1 MRRKIQFLLF
11 LFLCLV
17 SIPLTAQNIEVKGI
31 VTEATTNDP
40 LPGVTVKVKGK
51 DTGTITSIDG
61 KYAVNINKGDI
72 LVFSTVGMKSIERTI
87 TSNAP
92 INVSLEEDNVALEQV
107 VVIGYGTVKKSHL
120 SGAVSSVGTKELN
133 GAVATNVG
141 TALQGKIAG
150 VSVASTSG
158 DPNEGMTINVR
169 GISSLSNNDPLYV
182 IDGSFGDLSM
192 VDPSDIASIEVLKDA
207 AAAAIY
213 GSRAAG
219 GVVLVTTKS
228 GRKDMPTKLD
238 INFFTGFSQTPKTL
252 NVFNGEEYS
261 RFARYYNLAADG
273 YGTEVGSVPFV
284 GAGTDWQ
291 DIMLRTAMTYKANAN
306 ISGGS
311 KTASYSASASYLN
324 KEGILRNTSHE
335 SYNIRLKSDYSFL
348 DNRLIIGESMIVRL
362 SKGEGNIN
370 QDTMGEILRF
380 PSVVPVFDPTNPT
393 GWGTSAD
400 INLPN
405 PYAYY
410 STVNKNNEKTQIF
423 LNAYLQAEVIK
434 GLKYKLNLGLRK
446 DHTKSRTYTGA
457 YDLGTYGKND
467 APDLSEGS
475 ADYESWVLENTL
487 NYDKIFGKH
496 NLSALVG
503 YSAQKDKS
511 YGLNGSNTDIPEFI
525 ETMTGNV
532 KSMTASSSI
541 NELALV
547 SLFGRIMYSY
557 DDRYLLSASIR
568 RDGSSRFKKGHQ
580 FGSFPSA
587 SIGWNINREK
597 FFKPLENVFDQFKL
611 RFSYGKLGNQ
621 QMDKYYPTISVVSDG
636 MNYLQGNNI
645 WFGQLPNVTAVSPND
660 LTWESTETFNA
671 GLDLS
676 LLNGK
681 LTLTADA
688 YVKNTNDVLLPVPYA
703 ASTGISGLSIQ
714 NAGQVRNKGFELSIN
729 WRSTIGDD
737 FSYYIGANATT
748 EKNEV
753 TKITAGGNNM
763 AISGYSAHGAGGRGI
778 NRFEEGHPMS
788 YFNLI
793 ETDGIFRTQE
803 EIDNYKNKDGKQ
815 IQPGAQPGDVRYKDW
830 NGDGIIDE
838 NDQHDVGNPFPDF
851 TFGLRLGGEWKGFD
865 FGLFFDGMTGNKIY
879 NYQRYCLESGKFNG
893 NYSTKLANSWRPDNQ
908 NTDIPRFS
916 KTDGTDNGLA
926 YTDRWLEDGSYFR
939 LKTLDIGYSL
949 PKNLLKKV
957 KLENVRIYTS
967 MENLFTL
974 SKYSGYSP
982 DLGES
987 GSVDIGASYSVFSR
1001 GIDQGRYPLPRTISF
1016 GIQVSLLYGDNTH

>member
-1 MRRKIQFLLF
+1 MSKKIHFLLF
-11 LFLCLV
+11 FFLCLT
-17 SIPLTAQNIEVKGI
+17 SIPLAAQNIEVKGV
-31 VTEATTNDP
+31 VTEATTNEP
-40 LPGVTVKVKGK
+40 LPGVTVKIKSR
-51 DTGTITSIDG
+51 DTGTVTDIDG
-61 KYAVNINKGDI
+61 KYTVKANKGDV
-72 LVFSTVGMKSIERTI
+72 LVFSTIGMKSIEQAVS
-87 TSNAP
+87 SNTT
-92 INVSLEEDNVALEQV
+92 INVSMEEDNVTLEQV

-120 SGAVSSVGTKELN
+120 SGAVSSVSAKELN
-133 GAVATNVG
+133 GAVATNTG

-158 DPNEGMTINVR
+158 DPNEGMTINIR

-182 IDGSFGDLSM
+182 IDGAFGDLSM

-238 INFFTGFSQTPKTL
+238 VSFFTGFSQTPKTL

-273 YGTEVGSVPFV
+273 YGSETGAVPFV
-284 GAGTDWQ
+284 GVGTDWQ
-291 DIMLRTAMTYKANAN
+291 DVMLRTAMTYKANAN

-311 KTASYSASASYLN
+311 KTATYSASASYLN

-335 SYNIRLKSDYSFL
+335 SYNIRLKSDFSFL
-348 DNRLIIGESMIVRL
+348 DNRLIIGESLIVHL
-362 SKGEGNIN
+362 SQGEGNIN

-380 PSVVPVFDPTNPT
+380 PAVVPVFDPTNST

-410 STVNKNNEKTQIF
+410 STVLNTNEKTQIF
-423 LNAYLQAEVIK
+423 LNAYLQAEILK

-446 DHTKSRTYTGA
+446 DHNKSRTYTGS
-457 YDLGTYGKND
+457 YDLGTYGKNET
-467 APDLSEGS
+467 PDLSEGS
-475 ADYESWVLENTL
+475 SDYESWVLENTL
-487 NYDKIFGKH
+487 NYDKVFGKH
-496 NLSALVG
+496 NLALMAG

-532 KSMTASSSI
+532 STMKAFSSI

-547 SLFGRIMYSY
+547 SLFGRVMYSY
-557 DDRYLLSASIR
+557 DDRYLVSASIR
-568 RDGSSRFKKGHQ
+568 RDGSSRFKKGNR

-597 FFKPLENVFDQFKL
+597 FFKPLENMFDQFKL

-621 QMDKYYPTISVVSDG
+621 QMDKFYPTISVVSDG
-636 MNYLQGNNI
+636 MNYLQGNGI
-645 WFGQLPNVTAVSPND
+645 WFGRLPNVNAVSPAD

-671 GLDLS
+671 GLDLTM
-676 LLNGK
+676 LNGK

-688 YVKNTNDVLLPVPYA
+688 YIKNTNDVLLPIPYA
-703 ASTGISGLSIQ
+703 ASTGINGLSIQ
-714 NAGQVRNKGFELSIN
+714 NAGQVRNKGFELAVN
-729 WRSTIGDD
+729 WRSTIGKD
-737 FSYYIGANATT
+737 FNYYIGANFTT

-753 TKITAGGNNM
+753 TQITAGGDNL

-778 NRFEEGHPMS
+778 NRFAEGHSMS
-788 YFNLI
+788 FFNLI
-793 ETDGIFRTQE
+793 ESDGIFHSQQE
-803 EIDNYKNKDGKQ
+803 IEDYKDKNGNM
-815 IQPGAQPGDVRYKDW
+815 IQPGAQVGDVRYKDW
-830 NGDGIIDE
+830 NGDGVINE

-851 TFGLRLGGEWKGFD
+851 AFGLRLGGEWKGFD
-865 FGLFFDGMTGNKIY
+865 FGLFFDGVVGNDIY

-893 NYSTKLANSWRPDNQ
+893 NYSTRLANSWRPDNP

-916 KTDGTDNGLA
+916 KVDGADNGLA

-939 LKTLDIGYSL
+939 LKTLDIGYTL
-949 PKNLLKKV
+949 PKSMLKKI

-974 SKYSGYSP
+974 TKYSGYSP

-987 GSVDIGASYSVFSR
+987 GSVDIGAGYSVFSR

-1016 GIQVSLLYGDNTH
+1016 GIQVSL

>member
-1 MRRKIQFLLF
+1 MRKKIYYLLF
-11 LFLCLV
+11 LFLCFT
-17 SIPLTAQNIEVKGI
+17 SIPLIAQNIEINGI
-31 VTEATTNDP
+31 IIEATTNEP
-40 LPGVTVKVKGK
+40 LPGVTVQVKGK
-51 DTGTITSIDG
+51 DIGTVTNMDG
-61 KYAVNINKGDI
+61 KYSIKANKGDI
-72 LVFSTVGMKSIERTI
+72 LIFSIIGMKQVEKSV
-87 TSNAP
+87 TSNSP
-92 INVSLEEDNVALEQV
+92 INVSMEEDNIALEQV
-107 VVIGYGTVKKSHL
+107 IVIGYGTVKKSHL
-120 SGAVSSVGTKELN
+120 SGAVSSVGAKELN
-133 GAVATNVG
+133 GAVATNAG

-228 GRKDMPTKLD
+228 GRKDMATKLD
-238 INFFTGFSQTPKTL
+238 VNFFTGFSQTPKTL
-252 NVFNGEEYS
+252 KVFNGEEYS

-273 YGTEVGSVPFV
+273 YGTETGAVPFL

-291 DIMLRTAMTYKANAN
+291 DVMLRTAMTYKANAN

-335 SYNIRLKSDYSFL
+335 SYNIRLKSDFSFL
-348 DNRLIIGESMIVRL
+348 DNRLTIGESMIVRL

-380 PSVVPVFDPTNPT
+380 PSVVSVFNPTNPT

-423 LNAYLQAEVIK
+423 LNAYLQAEIIK

-446 DHTKSRTYTGA
+446 DHSKSRTYTGV

-475 ADYESWVLENTL
+475 SDYESWVLENTL
-487 NYDKIFGKH
+487 NYEKEFGKH
-496 NLSALVG
+496 NISAMIG

-511 YGLNGSNTDIPEFI
+511 YELSGSNADIPEFI

-532 KSMTASSSI
+532 TTMTASSSL

-547 SLFGRIMYSY
+547 SLFGRVMYSY
-557 DDRYLLSASIR
+557 DDRYLVSASIR

-587 SIGWNINREK
+587 SVGWNINREK
-597 FFKPLENVFDQFKL
+597 FFKPLENIFDQFKL

-621 QMDKYYPTISVVSDG
+621 QMDKYYPTVSIVSDG

-645 WFGQLPNVTAVSPND
+645 WFGRLPNVTAVSPDN

-676 LLNGK
+676 LFNGK
-681 LTLTADA
+681 LSLAADA

-703 ASTGISGLSIQ
+703 GSMGISGLSIQ
-714 NAGQVRNKGFELSIN
+714 NAGQVRNKGFELAVN
-729 WRSTIGDD
+729 WRNTIGKD
-737 FSYYIGANATT
+737 FSYYIGGNITV

-753 TKITAGGNNM
+753 TKITAGGDNL
-763 AISGYSAHGAGGRGI
+763 AISGYSAHAAAAGRGI

-793 ETDGIFRTQE
+793 ETDGLFRSQE
-803 EIDNYKNKDGKQ
+803 EIDNYLNKDGKP
-815 IQPGAQPGDVRYKDW
+815 IQPAAQPGDVRYKDW
-830 NGDGIIDE
+830 NGDGVISE

-851 TFGLRLGGEWKGFD
+851 AFGLRLGGEWKGFD

-879 NYQRYCLESGKFNG
+879 NYQAYCLESGKFNG

-908 NTDIPRFS
+908 NSDIPRFS
-916 KTDGTDNGLA
+916 KTDGADNSLA

-939 LKTLDIGYSL
+939 LKTLDVGYTL
-949 PKNLLKKV
+949 PKKLLKKI
-957 KLENVRIYTS
+957 KIENIRIYTS

-987 GSVDIGASYSVFSR
+987 GSVDIGANYNVFSR

-1016 GIQVSLLYGDNTH
+1016 GIQVSL

>member
-1 MRRKIQFLLF
+1 MSKKIHLLLFLLF
-11 LFLCLV
+11 CIA
-17 SIPLTAQNIEVKGI
+17 SIPLAAQNIEVKGI
-31 VTEATTNDP
+31 VTEATTNEP
-40 LPGVTVKVKGK
+40 LPGVTVQIKGK
-51 DTGTITSIDG
+51 DTGTVTDIDG
-61 KYAVNINKGDI
+61 KYSVKADKGDI
-72 LVFSTVGMKSIERTI
+72 LRFSAIGMKQIERTV
-87 TSNAP
+87 TVGSP
-92 INVSLEEDNVALEQV
+92 INVSMEEDNIALEQV

-120 SGAVSSVGTKELN
+120 SGAVSSVGAKELN
-133 GAVATNVG
+133 GAVATNAG

-169 GISSLSNNDPLYV
+169 GISSLSNNEPLYI
-182 IDGSFGDLSM
+182 IDGTFGDLSM

-219 GVVLVTTKS
+219 GVVLITTKG
-228 GRKDMPTKLD
+228 GRRDMPTKLD
-238 INFFTGFSQTPKTL
+238 VNFFTGISQTPKTL
-252 NVFNGEEYS
+252 KVFNGEEYS

-273 YGTEVGSVPFV
+273 YGTGVGAVPFI

-291 DIMLRTAMTYKANAN
+291 DVMLRTAMTYKANAS

-335 SYNIRLKSDYSFL
+335 SYNIRVKSDFSFL
-348 DNRLIIGESMIVRL
+348 NNRLVIGESLILRL
-362 SKGEGNIN
+362 SKGEGNVN

-380 PSVVPVFDPTNPT
+380 PSVVPVFDPTNKT
-393 GWGTSAD
+393 GWGTSVD

-410 STVNKNNEKTQIF
+410 STINNTNEKTQIF
-423 LNAYLQAEVIK
+423 LNAYLQAEILK

-446 DHTKSRTYTGA
+446 DHNRTRTYEGS

-467 APDLSEGS
+467 DPDLKEG
-475 ADYESWVLENTL
+475 APNYESWVLENTL
-487 NYDKIFGKH
+487 NYDKVFGKH
-496 NLSALVG
+496 NLALMAG

-511 YGLNGSNTDIPEFI
+511 YGLNGSNMDIPQFI

-532 KSMTASSSI
+532 STMKASSTL
-541 NELALV
+541 NELALT
-547 SLFGRIMYSY
+547 SLFGRVMYSY
-557 DDRYLLSASIR
+557 DDRYLFSASIR
-568 RDGSSRFKKGHQ
+568 RDGSSRFKKGSR

-597 FFKPLENVFDQFKL
+597 FFKPLENLFDQFKL

-645 WFGQLPNVTAVSPND
+645 WFGRLPNVNAVSPDN

-671 GLDLS
+671 GLDLAMF
-676 LLNGK
+676 NGK

-688 YVKNTNDVLLPVPYA
+688 YVKNTNDVLLPIPYE
-703 ASTGISGLSIQ
+703 ASAGISGLRTM
-714 NAGQVRNKGFELSIN
+714 NAGQVRNKGFELAVN
-729 WRSTIGDD
+729 WRSTIGKD
-737 FSYYIGANATT
+737 FSYYIGANLTT

-753 TKITAGGNNM
+753 TKITAGGDNLG
-763 AISGYSAHGAGGRGI
+763 ISGYSAHSAGGRGI
-778 NRFEEGHPMS
+778 NRFEEGHTMS
-788 YFNLI
+788 FFNLI
-793 ETDGIFRTQE
+793 ESDGIFRSQQE
-803 EIDNYKNKDGKQ
+803 IENYKDKNGKL
-815 IQPGAQPGDVRYKDW
+815 IQPGAQVGDMRYKDW
-830 NGDGIIDE
+830 NGDGAINE
-838 NDQHDVGNPFPDF
+838 NDQHDIGNPFPDF
-851 TFGLRLGGEWKGFD
+851 AFGLRLGGEWKGFD
-865 FGLFFDGMTGNKIY
+865 FGLFFDGTVGNDIY

-908 NTDIPRFS
+908 NTDMPRFS
-916 KTDGTDNGLA
+916 KVDGTDNGLA

-939 LKTLDIGYSL
+939 LKTLDIGYTL
-949 PKNLLKKV
+949 PKSMLKKI
-957 KLENVRIYTS
+957 KLENIRIYTS

-974 SKYSGYSP
+974 TKYSGYSP

-987 GSVDIGASYSVFSR
+987 GSVDIGAGYSVFSR

-1016 GIQVSLLYGDNTH
+1016 GIQVSL

>member
-1 MRRKIQFLLF
+1 MRRKVQFLLF
-11 LFLCLV
+11 LFLCLT
-17 SIPLTAQNIEVKGI
+17 SIPLAAQNIEVKGM
-31 VTEATTNDP
+31 VTEAATNEP
-40 LPGVTVKVKGK
+40 LPGVTVRVKGK
-51 DTGTITSIDG
+51 DAGTVTSMDG
-61 KYAVNINKGDI
+61 KFTVKVNKGDI
-72 LVFSTVGMKSIERTI
+72 LVFSTIGMKSIERTI
-87 TSNAP
+87 SSNAP
-92 INVSLEEDNVALEQV
+92 INVSMEEDNVALEQV

-133 GAVATNVG
+133 GAVATNAG

-273 YGTEVGSVPFV
+273 YGTEIGSVPFI

-324 KEGILRNTSHE
+324 REGILRNTSHE

-410 STVNKNNEKTQIF
+410 NTVNKNNEKTQIF

-446 DHTKSRTYTGA
+446 DHTKSRTYTGT

-475 ADYESWVLENTL
+475 SDYESWVLENTL
-487 NYDKIFGKH
+487 NYDKEFGKH
-496 NLSALVG
+496 NLAAMVG

-511 YGLNGSNTDIPEFI
+511 YGLNGSNADIPEFI

-532 KSMTASSSI
+532 KSMTASSSL

-557 DDRYLLSASIR
+557 DDRYLVSASIR

-580 FGSFPSA
+580 FGSFPSV
-587 SIGWNINREK
+587 SIGWNISREK

-645 WFGQLPNVTAVSPND
+645 WFGQLPNVTAVSPAD
-660 LTWESTETFNA
+660 LN
-671 GLDLS
+671 L
-676 LLNGK
+676 GK
-681 LTLTADA
+681 
-688 YVKNTNDVLLPVPYA
+688 Y
-703 ASTGISGLSIQ
+703 
-714 NAGQVRNKGFELSIN
+714 RNFQC
-729 WRSTIGDD
+729 RS
-737 FSYYIGANATT
+737 
-748 EKNEV
+748 
-753 TKITAGGNNM
+753 
-763 AISGYSAHGAGGRGI
+763 
-778 NRFEEGHPMS
+778 
-788 YFNLI
+788 
-793 ETDGIFRTQE
+793 
-803 EIDNYKNKDGKQ
+803 
-815 IQPGAQPGDVRYKDW
+815 
-830 NGDGIIDE
+830 
-838 NDQHDVGNPFPDF
+838 
-851 TFGLRLGGEWKGFD
+851 
-865 FGLFFDGMTGNKIY
+865 
-879 NYQRYCLESGKFNG
+879 
-893 NYSTKLANSWRPDNQ
+893 
-908 NTDIPRFS
+908 
-916 KTDGTDNGLA
+916 
-926 YTDRWLEDGSYFR
+926 R
-939 LKTLDIGYSL
+939 LK
-949 PKNLLKKV
+949 PV
-957 KLENVRIYTS
+957 ER
-967 MENLFTL
+967 
-974 SKYSGYSP
+974 
-982 DLGES
+982 
-987 GSVDIGASYSVFSR
+987 
-1001 GIDQGRYPLPRTISF
+1001 
-1016 GIQVSLLYGDNTH
+1016 

>member
-1 MRRKIQFLLF
+1 MRKKICYLLLF
-11 LFLCLV
+11 LSLLPLPMLAQ
-17 SIPLTAQNIEVKGI
+17 SIEIKGVVI
-31 VTEATTNDP
+31 EATTNEP
-40 LPGVTVKVKGK
+40 LPGVTIQLKGK
-51 DTGTITSIDG
+51 GAGTVTDLNG
-61 KYAVNINKGDI
+61 QYAIKADKGDV
-72 LVFSTVGMKSIERTI
+72 LVFSVIGMKTIEM
-87 TSNAP
+87 SVKSAAP
-92 INVSLEEDNVALEQV
+92 INVTMEEDNVTLDQV
-107 VVIGYGTVKKSHL
+107 VVIGYGTAKKSHL
-120 SGAVSSVGTKELN
+120 SGAVSSVNSKVLN
-133 GAVATNVG
+133 GAVATNAG

-169 GISSLSNNDPLYV
+169 GISSLSNNDPLYI
-182 IDGSFGDLSM
+182 IDGAFGDLSL
-192 VDPSDIASIEVLKDA
+192 VDPSDISSIEVLKDA

-238 INFFTGFSQTPKTL
+238 VNFFTGFSQTPKML
-252 NVFNGEEYS
+252 KVFNGEEYS
-261 RFARYYNLAADG
+261 RFARYYKLSADG
-273 YGTEVGSVPFV
+273 YGTEAGAVPFV
-284 GAGTDWQ
+284 GEGTDWQ
-291 DIMLRTAMTYKANAN
+291 DVMLRTALTYKANAN

-311 KTASYSASASYLN
+311 KTGAYSVSASYLN

-335 SYNIRLKSDYSFL
+335 SYNIRVKSDYSFL
-348 DNRLIIGESMIVRL
+348 DNRLTIGESMIVRL

-380 PSVVPVFDPTNPT
+380 PSVVPVFDPTNST

-434 GLKYKLNLGLRK
+434 GLKYKLSLGLRR
-446 DHTKSRTYTGA
+446 DHAKSRIYTGS

-467 APDLSEGS
+467 APDLSEGTS
-475 ADYESWVLENTL
+475 YYESWVLENTI
-487 NYDKIFGKH
+487 NYDRLFGKH
-496 NLSALVG
+496 NISALIG
-503 YSAQKDKS
+503 YSAQKDKNS
-511 YGLNGSNTDIPEFI
+511 GLNGSNSDIPDFI
-525 ETMTGNV
+525 YTMTGNV
-532 KSMTASSSI
+532 KSMTASSSL

-547 SLFGRIMYSY
+547 SLFGRVMYSY
-557 DDRYLLSASIR
+557 DDRYLFSASIR
-568 RDGSSRFKKGHQ
+568 RDGSSRFRKGHQ

-597 FFKPLENVFDQFKL
+597 FFKPLENVFDQFKIRL
-611 RFSYGKLGNQ
+611 SYGKLGNQ
-621 QMDKYYPTISVVSDG
+621 QMDKFYPTISIVSDG

-645 WFGQLPNVTAVSPND
+645 WFGRLPNVTAVSPND
-660 LTWESTETFNA
+660 LTWESTETVNV

-676 LLNGK
+676 MLNGK

-688 YVKNTNDVLLPVPYA
+688 YVKNTNDVLLPIPYA
-703 ASTGISGLSIQ
+703 ASTGISGLSIR
-714 NAGQVRNKGFELSIN
+714 NAGQVRNKGFELSVN

-737 FSYYIGANATT
+737 FNYYIGANITT

-753 TKITAGGNNM
+753 TKITAGGNNVGV
-763 AISGYSAHGAGGRGI
+763 SGYSAHGAGGKGI
-778 NRFEEGHPMS
+778 NKFEEGHPMT

-793 ETDGIFRTQE
+793 ETDGIFRTQD
-803 EIDNYKNKDGKQ
+803 EIDNYKNKDGRQ

-830 NGDGIIDE
+830 NGDGVIDE

-893 NYSTKLANSWRPDNQ
+893 NYSTKLANSWRLDNQ

-926 YTDRWLEDGSYFR
+926 YTDRWLEDGSYIR

-987 GSVDIGASYSVFSR
+987 GSVDIGAGYNVFSR

-1016 GIQVSLLYGDNTH
+1016 GIQVSL

>member
-61 KYAVNINKGDI
+61 KYAVNVNKGDI

-587 SIGWNINREK
+587 SI
-597 FFKPLENVFDQFKL
+597 
-611 RFSYGKLGNQ
+611 
-621 QMDKYYPTISVVSDG
+621 
-636 MNYLQGNNI
+636 
-645 WFGQLPNVTAVSPND
+645 
-660 LTWESTETFNA
+660 
-671 GLDLS
+671 
-676 LLNGK
+676 
-681 LTLTADA
+681 
-688 YVKNTNDVLLPVPYA
+688 
-703 ASTGISGLSIQ
+703 
-714 NAGQVRNKGFELSIN
+714 
-729 WRSTIGDD
+729 
-737 FSYYIGANATT
+737 
-748 EKNEV
+748 
-753 TKITAGGNNM
+753 
-763 AISGYSAHGAGGRGI
+763 
-778 NRFEEGHPMS
+778 
-788 YFNLI
+788 
-793 ETDGIFRTQE
+793 
-803 EIDNYKNKDGKQ
+803 
-815 IQPGAQPGDVRYKDW
+815 
-830 NGDGIIDE
+830 
-838 NDQHDVGNPFPDF
+838 
-851 TFGLRLGGEWKGFD
+851 
-865 FGLFFDGMTGNKIY
+865 
-879 NYQRYCLESGKFNG
+879 
-893 NYSTKLANSWRPDNQ
+893 
-908 NTDIPRFS
+908 
-916 KTDGTDNGLA
+916 
-926 YTDRWLEDGSYFR
+926 
-939 LKTLDIGYSL
+939 
-949 PKNLLKKV
+949 
-957 KLENVRIYTS
+957 
-967 MENLFTL
+967 
-974 SKYSGYSP
+974 
-982 DLGES
+982 
-987 GSVDIGASYSVFSR
+987 
-1001 GIDQGRYPLPRTISF
+1001 
-1016 GIQVSLLYGDNTH
+1016 

>member
-1 MRRKIQFLLF
+1 MRRKVQFLLF
-11 LFLCLV
+11 LFLCLT
-17 SIPLTAQNIEVKGI
+17 SIPLAAQNIEVKGM
-31 VTEATTNDP
+31 VTEAATNEP
-40 LPGVTVKVKGK
+40 LPGVTVRVKGK
-51 DTGTITSIDG
+51 DAGTVTSMDG
-61 KYAVNINKGDI
+61 KFTVKVNKGDI
-72 LVFSTVGMKSIERTI
+72 LVFSTIGMKSIERTI
-87 TSNAP
+87 SSNAP
-92 INVSLEEDNVALEQV
+92 INVSMEEDNVALEQV

-133 GAVATNVG
+133 GAVATNAG

-273 YGTEVGSVPFV
+273 YGTEIGSVPFI

-324 KEGILRNTSHE
+324 REGILRNTSHE

-410 STVNKNNEKTQIF
+410 NTVNKNNEKTQIF

-446 DHTKSRTYTGA
+446 DHTKSRTYTGT

-475 ADYESWVLENTL
+475 SDYESWVLENTL
-487 NYDKIFGKH
+487 NYDKEFGKH
-496 NLSALVG
+496 NLAAMVG

-511 YGLNGSNTDIPEFI
+511 YGLNGSNADIPEFI

-532 KSMTASSSI
+532 KSMTASSSL

-557 DDRYLLSASIR
+557 DDRYLVSASIR

-580 FGSFPSA
+580 FGSFPSV
-587 SIGWNINREK
+587 SIGWNISREK

-645 WFGQLPNVTAVSPND
+645 WFGQLPNVTAVSPAD

-688 YVKNTNDVLLPVPYA
+688 YVKTPMTYYFPFRMLLLPVSA
-703 ASTGISGLSIQ
+703 AFLS
-714 NAGQVRNKGFELSIN
+714 RTPD
-729 WRSTIGDD
+729 R
-737 FSYYIGANATT
+737 Y
-748 EKNEV
+748 V
-753 TKITAGGNNM
+753 TKD
-763 AISGYSAHGAGGRGI
+763 S
-778 NRFEEGHPMS
+778 
-788 YFNLI
+788 
-793 ETDGIFRTQE
+793 
-803 EIDNYKNKDGKQ
+803 NY
-815 IQPGAQPGDVRYKDW
+815 
-830 NGDGIIDE
+830 
-838 NDQHDVGNPFPDF
+838 
-851 TFGLRLGGEWKGFD
+851 L
-865 FGLFFDGMTGNKIY
+865 
-879 NYQRYCLESGKFNG
+879 
-893 NYSTKLANSWRPDNQ
+893 
-908 NTDIPRFS
+908 
-916 KTDGTDNGLA
+916 
-926 YTDRWLEDGSYFR
+926 
-939 LKTLDIGYSL
+939 
-949 PKNLLKKV
+949 
-957 KLENVRIYTS
+957 
-967 MENLFTL
+967 
-974 SKYSGYSP
+974 
-982 DLGES
+982 
-987 GSVDIGASYSVFSR
+987 
-1001 GIDQGRYPLPRTISF
+1001 
-1016 GIQVSLLYGDNTH
+1016 